1 MPETPTN
8 SLEASQAQPES
19 AAIAPVWHTAGLL
32 LILGLVT
39 LGMYLIGADR
49 LGHAQNRVLGYG
61 ITMAIEWLMVAFIWL
76 GTRWQ
81 GPSLRTVTGRNS
93 PTWRSVALDLGLAA
107 VFLFVANIVLGVV
120 GFTLARFIRA
130 TPDAAI
136 RNLLPHT
143 GLEIATWLLLS
154 LTAGICEEMIFRGY
168 LQRQFTAWTGNAAAG
183 IALQGIVFGVAH
195 AYQGP
200 KQILIIAVYGCM
212 FGSLAWWRKSLR
224 PGMAAHFLQ
233 DGISGVMMARFAK

>member
-1 MPETPTN
+1 MPETPTIT
-8 SLEASQAQPES
+8 LEASQAQPEL
-19 AAIAPVWHTAGLL
+19 AAIAPAWHTIGLL

-39 LGMYLIGADR
+39 LSMYLIGADR

-76 GTRWQ
+76 GTRWH
-81 GPSLRTVTGRNS
+81 GPSLRTLTGRNS
-93 PTWRSVALDLGLAA
+93 PTWRSVARDLGLAA
-107 VFLFVANIVLGVV
+107 VFLFVANLILGVV
-120 GFTLARFIRA
+120 GFILARFIHA

-136 RNLLPHT
+136 RNLLPKT
-143 GLEIATWLLLS
+143 GLEVAVWLLLS

-200 KQILIIAVYGCM
+200 KQILVIVVYGCM

-233 DGISGVMMARFAK
+233 DGVGGLLLTRFG